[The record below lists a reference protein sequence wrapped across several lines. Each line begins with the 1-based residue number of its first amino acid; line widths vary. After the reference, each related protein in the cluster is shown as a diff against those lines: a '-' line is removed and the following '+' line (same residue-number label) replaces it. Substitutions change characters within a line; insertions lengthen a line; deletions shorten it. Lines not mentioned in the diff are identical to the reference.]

1 MGDGS
6 PEESTEPL
14 IPWEVPPGIL
24 RPTQVSSLS
33 NLGAMPPAFNR
44 GSQGSGTLQGLGNVP
59 PCPGTRCAP
68 LHNERVEPEDRSG
81 GASQPPTLGRS
92 EACARRA
99 GVRRG
104 TPIQLS
110 PGGRKTCGSSEPP
123 SHPAPRGWHFS

>member
-68 LHNERVEPEDRSG
+68 LHNERVEPED
-81 GASQPPTLGRS
+81 LGMGMLSSSDAQGLHLRKP
-92 EACARRA
+92 AAR
-99 GVRRG
+99 
-104 TPIQLS
+104 
-110 PGGRKTCGSSEPP
+110 
-123 SHPAPRGWHFS
+123 APRPQTGRM